1 MKIGFFGINT
11 GVFSTREAITRVA
24 KTAEQSGY
32 ESIWTGEHVVVI
44 DPQVA
49 PSPVP
54 PQTRMVDTVA
64 TLAFAA
70 AVTERVKLGSGIILL
85 AQRNPVVLAKE
96 LAGIDVLSEGRLV
109 FGVGVGYVKQEFDVI
124 GVPYDE
130 RGARVTEH
138 IEAIRALWTQDA
150 PKFDGKFTQFS
161 GIQSHPHPLQQP
173 HPPIVIGGM
182 SAPAYRRA
190 VSQGNGWYG
199 FFQDLEA
206 TAAAV
211 QGLENAGK
219 RTERPASLGELE
231 ISITPPGSVNL
242 DTVKRYEDLGV
253 SRLILL
259 RGFADLEKQV
269 EGASKLDDALRFVTE
284 TAESLKLV

>member
-1 MKIGFFGINT
+1 MNIGFFGINT
-11 GVFSTREAITRVA
+11 GVFSTREAVTRVA
-24 KTAEQSGY
+24 QTAEQAGY
-32 ESIWTGEHVVVI
+32 ESIWTGEHLVLV

-54 PQTRMVDTVA
+54 PHTRMVDTIA

-96 LAGIDVLSEGRLV
+96 LAGIDVLSEGRLL

-130 RGARVTEH
+130 RGARVSEH

-150 PKFDGKFTQFS
+150 PEFHGEFTQFS
-161 GIQSHPHPLQQP
+161 GIQSHPRPLQQP
-173 HPPIVIGGM
+173 HPPIIIGGM

-199 FFQDLEA
+199 FFQDLDA
-206 TAAAV
+206 TAVAIK
-211 QGLENAGK
+211 GLENAAK

-231 ISITPPGSVNL
+231 ISITPPGAVDL

-259 RGFADLEKQV
+259 REFADLTKQV
-269 EGASKLDDALRFVTE
+269 EGASKLDEALRFVTE
-284 TAESLKLV
+284 TAETLGIA

>member
-1 MKIGFFGINT
+1 MKIGLFGINT

-24 KTAEQSGY
+24 QTAEASGY
-32 ESIWTGEHVVVI
+32 ESLWTGEHVVVV
-44 DPQVA
+44 DPQVP

-96 LAGIDVLSEGRLV
+96 LAGIDVLSEGRLL

-124 GVPYDE
+124 GVPYEE

-138 IEAIRALWTQDA
+138 IEAIRALWTQDT
-150 PKFDGKFTQFS
+150 PEFQGEFTKIS
-161 GIQSHPHPLQQP
+161 GVQSNPRPVQRP

-182 SAPAYRRA
+182 SPPAYRRA

-199 FFQDLEA
+199 FFQDLDA
-206 TAAAV
+206 TAVALE
-211 QGLENAGK
+211 GLEAAAK
-219 RTERPASLGELE
+219 RSERPGCLGELE
-231 ISITPPGSVNL
+231 ISITPPGPMDL
-242 DTVKRYEDLGV
+242 DTVKRYADLGV

-259 RGFADLEKQV
+259 RGFTELATQQ
-269 EGASKLDDALRFVTE
+269 GASALEDALRFVTE
-284 TAESLKLV
+284 TAEALKLQ

>member
-24 KTAEQSGY
+24 QTAEESGY
-32 ESIWTGEHVVVI
+32 ESLWTGEHVVVI

-49 PSPVP
+49 PSPVAP
-54 PQTRMVDTVA
+54 NTRMVDTIA

-96 LAGIDVLSEGRLV
+96 LSGIDVLSEGRLL

-124 GVPYDE
+124 GVPYEE

-150 PKFDGKFTQFS
+150 PEFQGEFTQIS
-161 GIQSHPHPLQQP
+161 GVQSHPRPIQRP

-182 SAPAYRRA
+182 SPPAYRRA

-199 FFQDLEA
+199 FFQSLDA
-206 TAAAV
+206 TAAAIAA
-211 QGLENAGK
+211 LEDAAK
-219 RTERPASLGELE
+219 RTERPASLGPLE
-231 ISITPPGSVNL
+231 ITVTPPGSVDL

-253 SRLILL
+253 SRLVLL
-259 RGFADLEKQV
+259 RGFSDLSAQKD
-269 EGASKLDDALRFVTE
+269 ASSLEAGLRYVTE
-284 TAESLKLV
+284 TAESLKLG